1 MTSQKI
7 FKKNQMNLP
16 NRLNLTWINLETANQ
31 ISQQIIPQVELP
43 EPYSLRINKNKWIQF
58 KVLPT
63 FQIYSL
69 SIDNLIFN
77 SSLAIKISI
86 YLKTSNLNSKV
97 KWLSFKKDK
106 VQSAVCLHK
115 VTKAFRLAIMLKCN
129 LNQVKIT
136 WTHHSQIWTK
146 SFLINGQIFKT
157 AIRKQDSSQA
167 DQLSLR
173 PQLNLLRQSMSDQLE
188 YETQYSL
195 AKIAQTN

>member
-1 MTSQKI
+1 
-7 FKKNQMNLP
+7 MNLP

-63 FQIYSL
+63 FQIFSL

-77 SSLAIKISI
+77 NSLVIKISI
-86 YLKTSNLNSKV
+86 YLTTSNLNSKV

-106 VQSAVCLHK
+106 AQLVDCLHK
-115 VTKAFRLAIMLKCN
+115 VTKAFQLAIMLKCN

-173 PQLNLLRQSMSDQLE
+173 PQLNLLRQSMSAQLE
-188 YETQYSL
+188 YEIQYSL